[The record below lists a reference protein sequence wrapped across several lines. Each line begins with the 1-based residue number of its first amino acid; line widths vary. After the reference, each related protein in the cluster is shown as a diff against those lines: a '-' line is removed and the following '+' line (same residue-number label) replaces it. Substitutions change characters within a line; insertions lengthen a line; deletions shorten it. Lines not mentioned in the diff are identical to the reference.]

1 MFTYSAICDVP
12 EETLRYVTALLRA
25 RRREIGTRNGRRT
38 GSERTQAQLV
48 LRWFR
53 DDAPIRLLAAEAG
66 LPISTSYR
74 YLHEAIDVIADQ
86 APDLHEVLERA
97 KAEGWSHL
105 LLDGTLIHI
114 DRVNDRDEQTGNHL
128 WYSGKHKTQGGNVQI
143 LADPSGFPV
152 WSSAV
157 EPGSTHDLTAARMH
171 CLGALYKA
179 AADGV
184 PTLTDKG
191 YQGAGIGVHTPI
203 KGRDLDIANRS
214 YNMLLTA
221 VRALGERANAEL
233 KTRWRS
239 LRRIRLCPTRIGA
252 IVKAAVVL
260 STLQRGNY

>member
-12 EETLRYVTALLRA
+12 EETLLYVTALLHAHRRA
-25 RRREIGTRNGRRT
+25 IGTRAGRRA
-38 GSERTQAQLV
+38 GSERAQAKLV

-53 DDAPIRLLAAEAG
+53 DDAPIRLLAFEAG

-74 YLHEAIDVIADQ
+74 YLHEAIDVIAGQ
-86 APDLHEVLERA
+86 APDLHEVLEQA
-97 KAEGWSHL
+97 KLEQWSHVS
-105 LLDGTLIHI
+105 LDGTLIVT
-114 DRVNDRDEQTGNHL
+114 DRVGERNDDGNHV

-143 LADPSGFPV
+143 LADPRGFPV
-152 WSSAV
+152 WSSEV
-157 EPGSTHDLTAARMH
+157 EPGSTHDITAARAH

-184 PTLTDKG
+184 PTLADKG
-191 YQGAGIGVHTPI
+191 YEGAGIGVHSPV
-203 KGRDLDIANRS
+203 KGRGLHVANQS

-233 KTRWRS
+233 KERWRC
-239 LRRIRLCPTRIGA
+239 LRRIRLCPSRIGDVVAAA
-252 IVKAAVVL
+252 IVL